1 MRWLRY
7 QAVLVRYSGELMLL
21 LIRER
26 RGRRLRGR
34 ELKCSEEDGVQVLVW
49 GTEGLW
55 GPREQELAP

>member
-1 MRWLRY
+1 
-7 QAVLVRYSGELMLL
+7 MLL